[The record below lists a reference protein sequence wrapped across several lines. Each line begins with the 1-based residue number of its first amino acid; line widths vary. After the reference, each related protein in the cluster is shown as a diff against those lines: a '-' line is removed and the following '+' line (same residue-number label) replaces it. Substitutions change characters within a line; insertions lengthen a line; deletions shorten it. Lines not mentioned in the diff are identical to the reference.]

1 LGEIHSGEN
10 LSAQAK
16 APIPSKPW
24 TELGCRPEDLIFL
37 TACALRGDLASVVNW
52 ARTAQDAA
60 QVVEMLASR
69 HRAGPF
75 LAARLKDSAAW
86 EALPKAARERLNK
99 SADLQAAA
107 ARDCLAHLAELQGIL
122 GNAGCR
128 HLVLKGPE
136 LGMRFFGGADAR
148 GYRDVDVLVE
158 EQDREKACSA
168 LEKAGYH
175 RLSRWL
181 LGGGISS
188 RFNHAVDYRK
198 ADRLLDLHW
207 CVSRAPGV
215 GIETHALFVR
225 SVSVEIGAQVF
236 QVLSPEDE
244 LSVLLISTFADIQRG
259 YLRLQSFIDIAQV
272 MKFLPETGWS
282 AFLQRQ
288 SSQRT
293 EGMSRAVLALVISL
307 FELEPLHPALL
318 DSLGAL
324 PSKKDAMSVLLP
336 SPGGRLAKRWSL
348 PHLPVD
354 PLHYSIWWL
363 TSLPF
368 RVAASHPRF
377 RRPVP
382 IGKDSR

>member
-1 LGEIHSGEN
+1 M
-10 LSAQAK
+10 K

-24 TELGCRPEDLIFL
+24 TKLGCRPEDLIFL
-37 TACALRGDLASVVNW
+37 TASTVRGDLACVANW

-69 HRAGPF
+69 HRVGPF
-75 LAARLKDSAAW
+75 LAARLKDSEAW
-86 EALPKAARERLNK
+86 AALPEAARERLNK

-107 ARDCLAHLAELQGIL
+107 ACDCLAHLAELRGIL
-122 GNAGCR
+122 VNAGCR

-136 LGMRFFGGADAR
+136 LGVRFLGGIDAR
-148 GYRDVDVLVE
+148 GYRDVDVLVDE
-158 EQDREKACSA
+158 KNREKAGSA

-181 LGGGISS
+181 LGSGISS
-188 RFNHAVDYRK
+188 RFNHAVDYRN

-207 CVSRAPGV
+207 CVSRTPGV
-215 GIETHALFVR
+215 GIETHGLFSR
-225 SVSVEIGAQVF
+225 SVSVEIKSQIL

-244 LSVLLISTFADIQRG
+244 LSVLLVSAFADIQRG
-259 YLRLQSFIDIAQV
+259 YLRLQSFVDIAQV
-272 MKFLPETGWS
+272 VKFLPETGWS
-282 AFLQRQ
+282 AFFRRQ

-307 FELEPLHPALL
+307 FKLESAHPELL
-318 DSLGAL
+318 DSLGTL
-324 PSKKDAMSVLLP
+324 PSKANALAVLLP
-336 SPGGRLAKRWSL
+336 SPGGRLAKYWAM
-348 PHLPVD
+348 PHLPVGR
-354 PLHYSIWWL
+354 LHYLIWWL

-382 IGKDSR
+382 IRKDSR